1 MRTDDKER
9 VRVVA
14 AVSIPYNDNGVRGS
28 SANSTEL
35 EYEIGVKE
43 DIT

>member
-14 AVSIPYNDNGVRGS
+14 AVSIPCNGVRGS